1 MDIKTIATG
10 IGLVITIASLF
21 VFQGQLI
28 QRVDILE
35 TKTAPDTSIIEQD
48 IAKMKSDI
56 EVLKTK
62 INRIENPLGN

>member
-48 IAKMKSDI
+48 ITKMKSDI